1 MKLFYSII
9 FLFAALVIFSCG
21 EKEKEPLEVTVGM
34 TYDEVEGILGKP
46 ESILRGANELY
57 SDIDNLPEETLKTI
71 NTDTIDYKAD
81 NNRWFAPH
89 QVKTSGESMYVTWV
103 YKETKMEKFYVLFNK
118 FKDDK
123 TTATKKMPIYYLGDK
138 QVSKE
143 EYDAS
148 DGYIYKLKDGSTV
161 SKQEYLNKTSPKT
174 KVPIDSLKLKKS
186 KMTQL
191 PQGKRIEKR
200 IEYVTKSTVS
210 SKEVIESV
218 DRVNYEVE
226 YKLCVIFDSSSER
239 VTEHDYFP
247 FTVKELDNKGK

>member
-1 MKLFYSII
+1 MKLFYSIF
-9 FLFAALVIFSCG
+9 FLFAAFVLFSCG

-123 TTATKKMPIYYLGDK
+123 KTATKKVPVYYLGDK

-143 EYDAS
+143 EYDAATGS
-148 DGYIYKLKDGSTV
+148 IYIEAGTG
-161 SKQEYLNKTSPKT
+161 KQQNYQTGEKT
-174 KVPIDSLKLKKS
+174 KVPLDSLKLKNP
-186 KMTQL
+186 KMKV
-191 PQGKRIEKR
+191 PQTKGKFIEKR

-218 DRVNYEVE
+218 DRVDYEVE

-247 FTVKELDNKGK
+247 FTVKELGKRGE

>member
-9 FLFAALVIFSCG
+9 FLFAALLIFSCG

-89 QVKTSGESMYVTWV
+89 QVKTSGNSLYVTWV
-103 YKETKMEKFYVLFNK
+103 YKKTKMEKFYVLFNK

-123 TTATKKMPIYYLGDK
+123 KTATKKVPVYYLGDK

-143 EYDAS
+143 EYDTAIGS
-148 DGYIYKLKDGSTV
+148 LYKEPGETGKEKLYDKTV
-161 SKQEYLNKTSPKT
+161 QKT
-174 KVPIDSLKLKKS
+174 KVPIDSSKS
-186 KMTQL
+186 KLIKQKY
-191 PQGKRIEKR
+191 PQTKGKMIEKR

-226 YKLCVIFDSSSER
+226 YKRCVIFDSSSER

-247 FTVKELDNKGK
+247 FTVKELDNRGK